1 MEELLPLELSQS
13 VGIRHTSLLLLEVM
27 KSNVGW
33 FTENFFITVSL
44 DESDQLFSFILTIN
58 YSTILEDRIWYYRIS
73 SINKSDF
80 TKSIIFY
87 VKKDTDKF
95 SLYVEMNDN
104 RLYFLYL
111 KRLYIGELK
120 ESAFSTALSKVTFPI
135 KEQNPLP
142 DGIEQIIFE

>member
-1 MEELLPLELSQS
+1 
-13 VGIRHTSLLLLEVM
+13 M

-33 FTENFFITVSL
+33 LTENFFITVSL

-111 KRLYIGELK
+111 KRLYI
-120 ESAFSTALSKVTFPI
+120 AIVR
-135 KEQNPLP
+135 
-142 DGIEQIIFE
+142 